1 MAPREATW
9 PLARSVIVIAR
20 TFSVQEGIKVSRQS
34 GVQIKAEELRKY
46 RRSKRESQGLFWA
59 RFGVT
64 QSRGS
69 RFEKGAEIPKPVAI
83 LLELYFNGIVT
94 DGDLVTLRGAH
105 GSLKR
110 SLSVVAGVAAPA
122 TQAA

>member
-1 MAPREATW
+1 M
-9 PLARSVIVIAR
+9 S
-20 TFSVQEGIKVSRQS
+20 SRHQFALEM
-34 GVQIKAEELRKY
+34 KPDELRKY
-46 RRSKRESQGLFWA
+46 RRSKHESQGLFWA

-94 DGDLVTLRGAH
+94 DGDLKAGRMLSMTGI
-105 GSLKR
+105 KR
-110 SLSVVAGVAAPA
+110 DMRALSAVA
-122 TQAA
+122 